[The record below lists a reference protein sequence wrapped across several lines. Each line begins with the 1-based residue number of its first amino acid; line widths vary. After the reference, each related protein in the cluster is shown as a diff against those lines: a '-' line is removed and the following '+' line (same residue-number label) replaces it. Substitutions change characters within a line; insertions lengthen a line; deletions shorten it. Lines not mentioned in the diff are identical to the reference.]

1 MHDFKYKKNEL
12 FCENTR
18 ISTIAQ
24 QVGTPFYLYSY
35 KTLIDHLT
43 KIKKAFV
50 EIDPL
55 ICFAVKSNG
64 NMAVIKALAN
74 KGAGCDI
81 VSGGE
86 LKKAL
91 KLKVSPKKIVFASVG
106 KKEEAIALAIKSG
119 ILLFN
124 VESVPELEVINA
136 FAKKADKKVQVAIRI
151 NPDVEA
157 ATHHF
162 ITTGTLK
169 NKFGIDLQ
177 STRDLL
183 RRQKAYSHIEINGLH
198 IHIGSQIVN
207 STPFINAIKKVV
219 GFVNDLRQ
227 EGIEIKYFD
236 IGGGLGIIYKDEKPQ
251 TAEDFAQNIIPYLKK
266 TGLKIIMEPGRF
278 IAGNAGIFVTKVLY
292 LKDNGFKKF
301 LIVDGGMNDLIR
313 PSLYNAYHDIL
324 PVKKTSSKKITVDV
338 VGPVC
343 ESGDYFG
350 KERAL
355 PKMVRG
361 DLLAVMSA
369 GAYGYVMS
377 SNYNARPRVAE
388 VMVKG
393 NKFAIINEREKFN
406 ELIKR
411 ERIPD
416 FLK

>member
-43 KIKKAFV
+43 KIKKAFA
-50 EIDPL
+50 EINPL